1 MAMSDKSK
9 KFEAASDLELM
20 QLFTDLTNLSGQKF
34 SSEEDVNICYMN
46 FIPLFKN
53 SFGKYTLEE
62 IRLAY
67 QYAREGKFSNEKGEQ
82 FKMYRE
88 LNYASACDVML
99 EYEEFK
105 KNKLGPFVQNQT
117 LFLAESSKESV
128 SIIDAIEEFLIE
140 SWAITSRNEVDK
152 VRGSFLYDYF
162 KDLGLINLSKEE
174 KTEIWELALEM
185 VKSEKEIEKSN
196 TADYNLYKQL
206 ESALKKISENSTDV
220 VIYSKRIAFGY
231 QIRNW
236 QMEGL
241 VIENIKKHLIEHET
255 KI

>member
-1 MAMSDKSK
+1 MAT
-9 KFEAASDLELM
+9 DLELM

-67 QYAREGKFSNEKGEQ
+67 QYAREGKFTNEKGEQ
-82 FKMYRE
+82 FKLYRE

-105 KNKLGPFVQNQT
+105 KDKLGSFIQNQT
-117 LFLAESSKESV
+117 LFLAENPNEPV
-128 SIIDAIEEFLIE
+128 NQIDAIGEFLSE
-140 SWAITSRNEVDK
+140 SWKITNRNEIDTL
-152 VRGSFLYDYF
+152 RGAFLYDYF

-174 KTEIWELALEM
+174 KTEIWKLALEM
-185 VKSEKEIEKSN
+185 VKAEKEAEKLAKAPVKKQLTIWVDTFELPVTNVDNEVSKAIIEKFNAYKNWAKGEIEK
-196 TADYNLYKQL
+196 L
-206 ESALKKISENSTDV
+206 
-220 VIYSKRIAFGY
+220 
-231 QIRNW
+231 
-236 QMEGL
+236 
-241 VIENIKKHLIEHET
+241 
-255 KI
+255 